1 MSNIINWLNGGI
13 SKYSDIT
20 NKEYIQSIF
29 AIIYEWLQQN
39 DKLYLKYSPEEIL
52 KIFYIFIYNK
62 HLFEND
68 SCEMIDMY
76 FTSDITDLYFE
87 INNKY
92 GTILL
97 DERGITSDDL
107 LIFFNHISFFYE
119 DDSNIEEE
127 EIIYSDEII
136 M

>member
-62 HLFEND
+62 HL
-68 SCEMIDMY
+68 
-76 FTSDITDLYFE
+76 
-87 INNKY
+87 
-92 GTILL
+92 
-97 DERGITSDDL
+97 
-107 LIFFNHISFFYE
+107 IF
-119 DDSNIEEE
+119 
-127 EIIYSDEII
+127 
-136 M
+136 

>member
-97 DERGITSDDL
+97 DERGITSNDI